1 MSTSTL
7 TFFSQTFPSNAIH
20 NIAGNLGTS
29 DKTVLEG
36 VQASIAAVVSGLSQR
51 SGDRGFLGQILQTAS
66 TTSENAMSSA
76 LNSGALTNPGS
87 SFLTSGNTFL
97 SNVFGNKLGA
107 VTDAIGAKT
116 GLRTA
121 AASALLSLGG
131 QTVLSFLGS
140 RVRDGSVTA
149 NNLPGLLAHES
160 DELKGMLPGTFH
172 TVGSHKVD
180 VDPVVAQ
187 TVKPVQRRAI
197 WPWLLPLIAAAVL
210 LGLWGW
216 FRSHQPALTPV
227 AVTEPAPAPA
237 TPVAAPITS
246 TYGTNLGGLIPY
258 TLPDGTVLHFPEH
271 GVESNLLAFIKDSN
285 KLPDKTSWFTFDRI
299 LFATDSATLEPQST
313 EQLNNVA
320 AILKAYPA
328 VDLKI
333 GGYTDNTGD
342 PAHNLSLSQA
352 RANSVVAQ
360 LTSMGIASDR
370 LVAKGYGNQWPQG
383 DNATEEGRAL
393 NRRVSMLV
401 TKK

>member
-1 MSTSTL
+1 MSTSPL
-7 TFFSQTFPSNAIH
+7 TFFSQAFPSNAIH

-36 VQASIAAVVSGLSQR
+36 VQSSIAAVFSGLSQR
-51 SGDRGFLGQILQTAS
+51 SGERGFLGQILQTAS
-66 TTSENAMSSA
+66 TTPENAMSSA

-97 SNVFGNKLGA
+97 SSVFGNKLGA

-121 AASALLSLGG
+121 AASALLAVGG

-140 RVRDGSVTA
+140 RVRDGSVTP
-149 NNLPGLLAHES
+149 NSLPGLLAHES
-160 DELKGMLPGTFH
+160 DELKGMLPSTFH
-172 TVGSHKVD
+172 TVGMHKVD

-187 TVKPVQRRAI
+187 AVQPERRRLI
-197 WPWLLPLIAAAVL
+197 WPWLLALLAAIL
-210 LGLWGW
+210 LCIWL
-216 FRSHQPALTPV
+216 FRPRPQPVAPAPV
-227 AVTEPAPAPA
+227 AVTQPAPAA
-237 TPVAAPITS
+237 PVAAPITS
-246 TYGTNLGGLIPY
+246 TYGTDLGGLIPY
-258 TLPDGTVLHFPEH
+258 TLPDGTILHFPQH
-271 GVESNLLAFIKDSN
+271 GVEANLLAFIRD
-285 KLPDKTSWFTFDRI
+285 PDKAPDTTSWFTFDRI
-299 LFATDSATLEPQST
+299 QFATDSATLEPQST

-320 AILKAYPA
+320 AILKSYPA
-328 VDLKI
+328 VHLKI
-333 GGYTDNTGD
+333 GGYTDNSGD

-360 LTSMGIASDR
+360 LTSMGIAPDR
-370 LVAKGYGNQWPQG
+370 LLAKGYGDQWPQG

-401 TKK
+401 TQK